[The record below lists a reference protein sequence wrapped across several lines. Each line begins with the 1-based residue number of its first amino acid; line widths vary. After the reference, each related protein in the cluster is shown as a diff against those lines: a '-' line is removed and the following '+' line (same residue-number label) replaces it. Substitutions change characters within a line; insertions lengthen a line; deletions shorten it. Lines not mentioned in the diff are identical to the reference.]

1 MNSYPQVL
9 LLGNGINL
17 LHNMYSWK
25 DVLRKINVNPHISVD
40 DLTSPMPLQA
50 ILVTNDNINNILK
63 DKAKDKNSDI
73 NFYGKISSEEQ
84 RKQLQKLLC
93 MGFDHIL
100 TTNYSYELE
109 LAGLSL
115 QSDISD
121 YQFKKIS
128 NHTSAVEK
136 VEPKYML
143 HSFNQVTYN
152 DVENKIWHIHGEA
165 RKIDSMVLGHYQYG
179 SLFSRIK
186 HELEKTGKEYI
197 KKQEKDEPI
206 EIQSWMDAFILGD
219 VHILGFGFDTSEF
232 DLWWLINRKK
242 REKASHGKIYFY
254 EPIKEDFDERI
265 ELLKALDVEIQNY
278 GIVIPEKLSEDASIS
293 DQRKRKEEISQAYL
307 NFYLCAMDDI
317 KKRIANEEQ

>member
-1 MNSYPQVL
+1 MNSFPQVL

-25 DVLRKINVNPHISVD
+25 DVLKKINVNPHISVN

-50 ILVTNDNINNILK
+50 ILVTNDNIDNILK
-63 DKAKDKNSDI
+63 AKAKDKNSEI
-73 NFYGKISSEEQ
+73 NFHGKITCEEQ
-84 RKQLQKLLC
+84 RKLLQEILC

-109 LAGLSL
+109 LAGLNL
-115 QSDISD
+115 PSDISD

-128 NHTSAVEK
+128 NHTTAVEK

-152 DVENKIWHIHGEA
+152 GVENKIWHIHGEA

-186 HELEKTGKEYI
+186 QDLEKTGKEYI
-197 KKQEKDEPI
+197 KKQEKDELI
-206 EIQSWMDAFILGD
+206 EIQSWMDVFILGN

-242 REKASHGKIYFY
+242 REKANHGKVYFY
-254 EPIKEDFDERI
+254 EPIKNDFDERI
-265 ELLKALDVEIQNY
+265 ELLKALDVEIKNY
-278 GIVIPEKLSEDASIS
+278 DIVIPAKLPKGTSIS
-293 DQRKRKEEISQAYL
+293 AQNKRNEEITQAYKS
-307 NFYLCAMDDI
+307 FYLCAMEDM
-317 KKRIANEEQ
+317 KKRVGNEKQ